1 MGDSMRLRGG
11 ESGGRLGDPPLLGPG
26 DLLRG
31 EGGGFRRGE
40 GSLGRFG
47 PSFSISALTLSV
59 LELSL
64 FEETATGF
72 GGGETFFSNDNVNV
86 A

>member
-1 MGDSMRLRGG
+1 MRLRGG

-40 GSLGRFG
+40 AV
-47 PSFSISALTLSV
+47 II
-59 LELSL
+59 
-64 FEETATGF
+64 
-72 GGGETFFSNDNVNV
+72 
-86 A
+86 